1 MAERQETSVMVS
13 IQEILR
19 DAQHREEQEKVEA
32 ERRAR
37 EEEQRRAEDLRRRQE
52 AEQERLRAD
61 EADRQRRAFEEQ
73 KRQAELQ
80 ALQEAAI
87 QRAKTEA
94 ESQARLAEMT
104 VRQEHERKLHALS
117 QDKSKKRL
125 HFFLG
130 VLGVLLFAVAIGG
143 GVLIKNAVDK
153 ANAAEAYARQLETDK
168 KQTEAQEAKLKEELA
183 NAKSPEEVE
192 AINAQLRQAQVAI
205 EQIKQAQQNPSAPVH
220 HTTAGSGGGGGTI
233 KPPAPAAGKCNCTPG
248 DPLCSC
254 L

>member
-37 EEEQRRAEDLRRRQE
+37 EEEQRRADEQRRRQE
-52 AEQERLRAD
+52 EEQERLRAQ
-61 EADRQRRAFEEQ
+61 EAERQRRTFEEQ

-80 ALQEAAI
+80 ALQEAAL
-87 QRAKTEA
+87 QRAKMEA
-94 ESQARLAEMT
+94 ESQARLAELT
-104 VRQEHERKLHALS
+104 ARQAHEQQLHALS

-125 HFFLG
+125 QFFLVG
-130 VLGVLLFAVAIGG
+130 LGVLLFALAIGG
-143 GVLIKNAVDK
+143 GVMIKQAVDK
-153 ANAAEAYARQLETDK
+153 ANAAEAYARQLESDK
-168 KQTEAQEAKLKEELA
+168 KQAEDQEFKLKEQLA
-183 NAKSPEEVE
+183 SAKSPEEVE
-192 AINAQLRQAQVAI
+192 AINAQLRKTQEDLAKIQA
-205 EQIKQAQQNPSAPVH
+205 AQQ
-220 HTTAGSGGGGGTI
+220 TGGGPVRH
-233 KPPAPAAGKCNCTPG
+233 PPVAGPAQGPRPAGKAGAPCNCTPG